1 MARAEYIE
9 KYIGETEISEKIK
22 ELGRKITAYYKGEE
36 LTLVCILKGSVIFT
50 ADLARNIVLPV
61 KLDFMSVS
69 SYGSGTV
76 SSGSINIKKDV
87 DMPVEGK
94 NILIVEDIVDSGRT
108 LSYLVDYFKA
118 KNPKSVNV
126 CTLFDKPDRRE
137 YDVDVKWTGFVIP
150 DEFIVGYGLDFDE
163 RYRTLPFVATLHFE
177 DDKNK

>member
-1 MARAEYIE
+1 M
-9 KYIGETEISEKIK
+9 
-22 ELGRKITAYYKGEE
+22 
-36 LTLVCILKGSVIFT
+36 
-50 ADLARNIVLPV
+50 PV

-87 DMPVEGK
+87 DMPVDGK

-108 LSYLVDYFKA
+108 LSYLVDYFKT

-137 YDVDVKWTGFVIP
+137 YDVDVKWTCFVIP